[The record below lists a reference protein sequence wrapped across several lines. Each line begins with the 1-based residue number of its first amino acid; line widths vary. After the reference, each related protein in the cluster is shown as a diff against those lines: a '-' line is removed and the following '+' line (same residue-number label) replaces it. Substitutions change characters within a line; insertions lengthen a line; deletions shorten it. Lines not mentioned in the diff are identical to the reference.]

1 MSEKDWAS
9 VLVGIASV
17 IVSVCSVIV
26 AVSQWKLA
34 HSKLRFE
41 MLDRRIGV
49 KEAVYGL
56 ADAYINSG
64 QHPKPEAWARFY
76 RVAYCGRFVYPA
88 EAAI

>member
-1 MSEKDWAS
+1 
-9 VLVGIASV
+9 
-17 IVSVCSVIV
+17 
-26 AVSQWKLA
+26 
-34 HSKLRFE
+34 

-64 QHPKPEAWARFY
+64 QHPKPEACARVY